1 MGNKGNKT
9 IKKYKMVTRSISQ
22 MEEPHIGYNDAKDF
36 TTLVCWQKARAV
48 KLFFRTKVMPT
59 LPKEEKF
66 ALVFQ
71 IRKSSVSITENIAE
85 GYGRFHYQ
93 ELIQFC
99 RISRGSLFELKDDL
113 ITCIDLKYISQEM
126 HDEGLK
132 LIEDAKITL
141 NGYIKYVKSQKAKF
155 SDE

>member
-1 MGNKGNKT
+1 M
-9 IKKYKMVTRSISQ
+9 KKYRMVTRSRSQ
-22 MEEPHIGYNDAKDF
+22 AEDPLVGYNEAKDF
-36 TTLVCWQKARAV
+36 TSLVCWQKARAV
-48 KLFFRTKVMPT
+48 KLFFRTKVMPV

-99 RISRGSLFELKDDL
+99 RMSRGSLFELKDDL

-126 HDEGLK
+126 HDEGMK
-132 LIEDAKITL
+132 LIEEGKITL
-141 NGYIKYVKSQKAKF
+141 NGYIRYVKTQKAKF